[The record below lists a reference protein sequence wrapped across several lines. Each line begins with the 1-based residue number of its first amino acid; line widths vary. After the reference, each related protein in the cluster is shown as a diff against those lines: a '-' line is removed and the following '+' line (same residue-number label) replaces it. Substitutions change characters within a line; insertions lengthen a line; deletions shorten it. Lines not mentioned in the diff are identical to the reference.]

1 MFMTRIR
8 TLVLL
13 ATAVI
18 MPSCLVAQDREA
30 LDVQKA
36 RNAHVAGRRNL
47 VDYPANK
54 FDLNGLPHYQ
64 PQQQVTGVIRMT
76 GSNYIADSH
85 VGENWVAAFK
95 KFQPGVTFEFNL
107 KTPSSAVFALFLN
120 AGDVDPSRKITF
132 EDLLAYERSMNA
144 DPIEIEYATG
154 SYDVPGWSPAFG
166 IFVNKSNPISKLN
179 MAQLE
184 AIFGSERTGAWE
196 GTSWHPER
204 GRTAAQNIRTWG
216 QLGLTGE
223 WANKP
228 IHVYGVNLR
237 YHQAIRFE
245 DQVMHGSAKWN
256 PGLLEYANYSK
267 PDGTLAIG
275 ASMMVEDLAKDPYG
289 ICYSEINF
297 KVDGTKTVALAPGD
311 TKNYVELTRENVQ
324 NRSYPLTDAVYLY
337 VNGSA
342 EKPVDPKVKE
352 FLRFVLSREGQT
364 AIAQDGKFLP
374 LTKEVVD
381 AQLKK
386 LQ

>member
-1 MFMTRIR
+1 MSTRTAIILAV
-8 TLVLL
+8 TLAIALPVL
-13 ATAVI
+13 
-18 MPSCLVAQDREA
+18 AQDRDA

-36 RNAHVAGRRNL
+36 RNAHVAGRRDL
-47 VDYPANK
+47 VDYPPNT
-54 FDLNGLPHYQ
+54 FDLSDLPHYR
-64 PQQQVTGVIRMT
+64 PQQQVSGVIRMT

-85 VGENWVAAFK
+85 VGENWIAAFK

-107 KTPSSAVFALFLN
+107 KTPSAAIYALFLN
-120 AGDVDPSRKITF
+120 AGDVDPSRKMTF

-144 DPIEIEYATG
+144 DPVEIEYATG

-166 IFVNKSNPISKLN
+166 IFVNNANPVTKLN

-184 AIFGSERTGAWE
+184 AIFGAERTGAWE

-204 GRTAAQNIRTWG
+204 ARTPAQNIRTWG

-223 WANKP
+223 WADKP

-256 PGLLEYANYSK
+256 PSLLEYANYGK

-289 ICYSEINF
+289 ICYSEENF
-297 KVDGTKTVALAPGD
+297 KVDGAKLVELAPGD
-311 TKNYVELTRENVQ
+311 TKSYAALTRENVH
-324 NRSYPLTDAVYLY
+324 NRSYPLYDAVYLY
-337 VNGSA
+337 ANGSA
-342 EKPVDPKVKE
+342 EKPMDPKVKE
-352 FLRFVLSREGQT
+352 FLRFVLSREGQE
-364 AIAQDGKFLP
+364 AIVKDGKYLP
-374 LTKEVVD
+374 LTKEAVD

>member
-1 MFMTRIR
+1 MHAGKIAIVAALSIALPAF
-8 TLVLL
+8 
-13 ATAVI
+13 
-18 MPSCLVAQDREA
+18 AQDRDA

-36 RNAHVAGRRNL
+36 RNAHVQGRKDL
-47 VDYPANK
+47 IDYPVDH
-54 FDLNGLPHYQ
+54 FDLSNLPSYK

-85 VGENWVAAFK
+85 VGEYWVAAFK

-107 KTPSSAVFALFLN
+107 KTPSIALYALVLD
-120 AGDVDPSRKITF
+120 AGDVDPSRKMTF

-144 DPIEIEYATG
+144 DPVEIEYATG

-166 IFVNKSNPISKLN
+166 IFVNKANPIAKLN
-179 MAQLE
+179 VAQLE
-184 AIFGSERTGAWE
+184 AIFGAERTGAWE

-204 GRTAAQNIRTWG
+204 ARTAAQNIRTWG

-237 YHQAIRFE
+237 YHQATRFE
-245 DQVMHGSAKWN
+245 DQVMHGSSKWN
-256 PGLLEYANYSK
+256 PGLLEYANYGK
-267 PDGTLAIG
+267 ADGTLAIG

-289 ICYSEINF
+289 ICYSEVNF
-297 KVDGTKTVALAPGD
+297 TVDGTKTVALAPGD
-311 TKNYVELTRENVQ
+311 TKNYVPLTRETVRD
-324 NRSYPLTDAVYLY
+324 RSYPLYDAVYLY
-337 VNGSA
+337 ANGSA
-342 EKPVDPKVKE
+342 EKPMDPKVKE
-352 FLRFVLSREGQT
+352 FLRFVLSREGQQ
-364 AIAQDGKFLP
+364 AIAKDGKYLP

>member
-1 MFMTRIR
+1 MKNHIVAIFAVPLMIA
-8 TLVLL
+8 LPVL
-13 ATAVI
+13 
-18 MPSCLVAQDREA
+18 AQDRDA

-36 RNAHVAGRRNL
+36 RNAHVAGRRDL
-47 VDYPANK
+47 VDYPPTA
-54 FDLNGLPHYQ
+54 FDLSDLPSYK
-64 PQQQVTGVIRMT
+64 PQQQVSGVIRMT

-85 VGENWVAAFK
+85 VGENWLAAFK

-107 KTPSSAVFALFLN
+107 KTPSAAVYALFLN
-120 AGDVDPSRKITF
+120 AGDVDPSRKMTF
-132 EDLLAYERSMNA
+132 EDLLAYERTMNA
-144 DPIEIEYATG
+144 DPVEIEYATG

-166 IFVNKSNPISKLN
+166 IFVNKANPISKLSI
-179 MAQLE
+179 AQLE
-184 AIFGSERTGAWE
+184 AIFGAERTGAWE

-204 GRTAAQNIRTWG
+204 ARTAAQNIRTWG

-223 WANKP
+223 WADKP

-256 PGLLEYANYSK
+256 PFLLEYANYGK

-289 ICYSEINF
+289 ICYSEENF
-297 KVDGTKTVALAPGD
+297 KVEGAKLVALAAGD
-311 TKNYVELTRENVQ
+311 SKNYVSLTRENVR
-324 NRSYPLTDAVYLY
+324 NRSYPLYDAVYLY
-337 VNGSA
+337 ANGSA
-342 EKPVDPKVKE
+342 EKPMDPKVKE
-352 FLRFVLSREGQT
+352 FLRFVLSREGQD
-364 AIAQDGKFLP
+364 AIVKDGKYLP

-386 LQ
+386 IH

>member
-1 MFMTRIR
+1 MNIRMTVILAV
-8 TLVLL
+8 TLMIS
-13 ATAVI
+13 ASVI
-18 MPSCLVAQDREA
+18 AQDREA

-36 RNAHVAGRRNL
+36 RNAHVAGRRDL
-47 VDYPANK
+47 VDYPAGK
-54 FDLNGLPHYQ
+54 FDLSGLPSYK

-107 KTPSSAVFALFLN
+107 KTPSAAVYALFLN
-120 AGDVDPSRKITF
+120 AGDVDPSRKMTF
-132 EDLLAYERSMNA
+132 EDLLAYERATNS
-144 DPIEIEYATG
+144 DPVEIGFATG

-166 IFVNKSNPISKLN
+166 IFVNKENPISQLSV
-179 MAQLE
+179 AQLE
-184 AIFGSERTGAWE
+184 GIFGAERTGAWE

-204 GRTAAQNIRTWG
+204 ARTVAQNIRTWG

-256 PGLLEYANYSK
+256 PALLEYANYGK

-289 ICYSEINF
+289 ICYSEVNF
-297 KVDGTKTVALAPGD
+297 TVENTKTVALAPGD
-311 TKNYVELTRENVQ
+311 TKNYVPLTRETVQ
-324 NRSYPLTDAVYLY
+324 NRTYPLYDTVYLY
-337 VNGSA
+337 ANGSPD
-342 EKPVDPKVKE
+342 KPMDPKVKE
-352 FLRFVLSREGQT
+352 FLRFVLSREGQE
-364 AIAQDGKFLP
+364 AIAKDGKYLP
-374 LTKEVVD
+374 LTKEAVD
-381 AQLKK
+381 EQLKK

>member
-1 MFMTRIR
+1 MNSSTAAVLAV
-8 TLVLL
+8 TLAIALP
-13 ATAVI
+13 VI
-18 MPSCLVAQDREA
+18 AQDRDA

-36 RNAHVAGRRNL
+36 RNAHVAGRKDL
-47 VDYPANK
+47 VDYPPNT
-54 FDLNGLPHYQ
+54 FDLSDLPSYKPEH
-64 PQQQVTGVIRMT
+64 QVSGVIRMT

-85 VGENWVAAFK
+85 VGEYWLAAFK
-95 KFQPGVTFEFNL
+95 KFQPGVTFEFNF
-107 KTPSSAVFALFLN
+107 KTPSSAIYALFLN
-120 AGDVDPSRKITF
+120 AGDVDPDHKLMF
-132 EDLLAYERSMNA
+132 EDLLAYERTMNA
-144 DPIEIEYATG
+144 DPVEIEYATG

-166 IFVNKSNPISKLN
+166 IFVNKANPIAKLN

-184 AIFGSERTGAWE
+184 AIFGAERTGAWE

-204 GRTAAQNIRTWG
+204 ARTAAQNIRTWG

-223 WANKP
+223 WADKP

-256 PGLLEYANYSK
+256 PSLLEYANYGK

-289 ICYSEINF
+289 ICYSEENF
-297 KVDGTKTVALAPGD
+297 KVDGAKLIELAPGD
-311 TKNYVELTRENVQ
+311 TKNYVPLTRENVR
-324 NRSYPLTDAVYLY
+324 NRSYPVFDAVYLY
-337 VNGSA
+337 ANGSA
-342 EKPVDPKVKE
+342 EKPMDPKVKE
-352 FLRFVLSREGQT
+352 FLRFVLSREGQE
-364 AIAQDGKFLP
+364 AIAKDGKYLP
-374 LTKEVVD
+374 LTKEVLD

>member
-1 MFMTRIR
+1 MNIRMTVI
-8 TLVLL
+8 L
-13 ATAVI
+13 ATALMTALPAI
-18 MPSCLVAQDREA
+18 AQDREA

-36 RNAHVAGRRNL
+36 RNAHVAGRRDL
-47 VDYPANK
+47 VDYPAGK
-54 FDLNGLPHYQ
+54 FDLSVLPSYK
-64 PQQQVTGVIRMT
+64 PQQQVSGVIRMT

-107 KTPSSAVFALFLN
+107 KTPSAAVYALFLD
-120 AGDVDPSRKITF
+120 AGDVDPSRKMTF

-144 DPIEIEYATG
+144 DPVEIEYATG

-166 IFVNKSNPISKLN
+166 IFVNAANPISKLN

-184 AIFGSERTGAWE
+184 AIFGAERTGAWE

-204 GRTAAQNIRTWG
+204 ARTVAQNIRTWG

-256 PGLLEYANYSK
+256 PALLEYANYGK

-289 ICYSEINF
+289 ICYSEVNF
-297 KVDGTKTVALAPGD
+297 KVNGTKTVELAPGD
-311 TKNYVELTRENVQ
+311 AKNYVPLTRENVQ
-324 NRSYPLTDAVYLY
+324 SRSYPLYDTVYLY
-337 VNGSA
+337 ANGSPQ
-342 EKPVDPKVKE
+342 KPMDPKVKE
-352 FLRFVLSREGQT
+352 FLRFVLSREGQE
-364 AIAQDGKFLP
+364 AIAKDGKYLP
-374 LTKEVVD
+374 LTKEAVD
-381 AQLKK
+381 EQLKK

>member
-1 MFMTRIR
+1 MKPGIVAALAA
-8 TLVLL
+8 TLAIALP
-13 ATAVI
+13 AI
-18 MPSCLVAQDREA
+18 AQDRDA

-36 RNAHVAGRRNL
+36 RNAHVASRRDL
-47 VDYPANK
+47 VDYPPGE
-54 FDLNGLPHYQ
+54 FDLSDLPSYR

-95 KFQPGVTFEFNL
+95 KLQPGVTFEFNL
-107 KTPSSAVFALFLN
+107 KTPSAAVYALFLN
-120 AGDVDPSRKITF
+120 AGDVDPSRKMTF
-132 EDLLAYERSMNA
+132 EDLLAYERTMNA

-166 IFVNKSNPISKLN
+166 IFVNKANPIGKLN
-179 MAQLE
+179 LAQLE
-184 AIFGSERTGAWE
+184 AIFGAERTGAWE
-196 GTSWHPER
+196 GTSWHPDR
-204 GRTAAQNIRTWG
+204 SRTSAQNIRTWG

-223 WANKP
+223 WADKP

-256 PGLLEYANYSK
+256 PSLLEYANYGK

-289 ICYSEINF
+289 ICYSEENF
-297 KVDGTKTVALAPGD
+297 KVDGVKLVELAPGD
-311 TKNYVELTRENVQ
+311 TNNYVPLTRQNVH
-324 NRSYPLTDAVYLY
+324 NRSYPLYDAVYLY
-337 VNGSA
+337 VNGSP
-342 EKPVDPKVKE
+342 EKPMDPKVKE
-352 FLRFVLSREGQT
+352 FLRFVLSREGQE
-364 AIAQDGKFLP
+364 AIVKDGKYLP
-374 LTKEVVD
+374 LTKEVLD

>member
-1 MFMTRIR
+1 MNLR
-8 TLVLL
+8 TITLL
-13 ATAVI
+13 ATI
-18 MPSCLVAQDREA
+18 LTLHFSSLAQDRDA

-36 RNAHVAGRRNL
+36 RNAHVAGRKDL
-47 VDYPANK
+47 VDYPADK
-54 FDLNGLPHYQ
+54 FDLSDLPPYK
-64 PQQQVTGVIRMT
+64 PEQQVSGVIRMT

-85 VGENWVAAFK
+85 VGQYWLAAFK

-107 KTPSSAVFALFLN
+107 KTPSAAVYALFLN
-120 AGDVDPSRKITF
+120 AGDVDPSRKMTF
-132 EDLLAYERSMNA
+132 EDLLAYERTMNA
-144 DPIEIEYATG
+144 DPVEIEYATG

-166 IFVNKSNPISKLN
+166 IFVNKANPISKLSV
-179 MAQLE
+179 AQLE
-184 AIFGSERTGAWE
+184 GIFGAERTGAWE

-204 GRTAAQNIRTWG
+204 ARTPTQNIRTWG

-223 WANKP
+223 WATKP

-256 PGLLEYANYSK
+256 PALLEYANYGK

-275 ASMMVEDLAKDPYG
+275 ASMMVEDLGKDPYG

-297 KVDGTKTVALAPGD
+297 MVGNTKTIALAAGD
-311 TKNYVELTRENVQ
+311 STNYVPLTRENVQ
-324 NRSYPLTDAVYLY
+324 NRSYPLYDAVYLY
-337 VNGSA
+337 ANGSP
-342 EKPVDPKVKE
+342 EHPMDPKVKE

-364 AIAQDGKFLP
+364 AIARDGKYLP

>member
-1 MFMTRIR
+1 MKLR
-8 TLVLL
+8 TVALLCVLITAS
-13 ATAVI
+13 ATA
-18 MPSCLVAQDREA
+18 LAQDRDA

-36 RNAHVAGRRNL
+36 RNAHVAGRKDL
-47 VDYPANK
+47 VDYPPDK
-54 FDLNGLPHYQ
+54 FDLSDLPAYK
-64 PQQQVTGVIRMT
+64 PQRQVSGVIRMT

-85 VGENWVAAFK
+85 VGQYWVEAFK

-107 KTPSSAVFALFLN
+107 KTPSAAVYALFLN
-120 AGDVDPSRKITF
+120 AGDVDPSRKMTF

-144 DPIEIEYATG
+144 DPVEIEYATG
-154 SYDVPGWSPAFG
+154 SFDVPGWSPAFG
-166 IFVNKSNPISKLN
+166 IFVNKANPIAKLN

-184 AIFGSERTGAWE
+184 AIFGAERTGAWE

-204 GRTAAQNIRTWG
+204 ARTAAQNIRTWG

-223 WANKP
+223 WADKP

-256 PGLLEYANYSK
+256 PWLLEYANYGK

-289 ICYSEINF
+289 ICYSEVNF
-297 KVDGTKTVALAPGD
+297 TADGTKTVALAAGD
-311 TKNYVELTRENVQ
+311 TKDYVELTRENVR
-324 NRSYPLTDAVYLY
+324 NRTYPLYDSVYLY
-337 VNGSA
+337 ANGSP
-342 EKPVDPKVKE
+342 EHPMDPKVKE

-364 AIAQDGKFLP
+364 AIAKDGKYLP

>member
-1 MFMTRIR
+1 MNIRMTI
-8 TLVLL
+8 VLTTML
-13 ATAVI
+13 MSALSAI
-18 MPSCLVAQDREA
+18 AQDREA

-36 RNAHVAGRRNL
+36 RNAHVAGRRDL
-47 VDYPANK
+47 VDYPADK
-54 FDLNGLPHYQ
+54 FDLSGLPSYK
-64 PQQQVTGVIRMT
+64 PQQQVSGVIRMT
-76 GSNYIADSH
+76 GSNYIGDSH

-107 KTPSSAVFALFLN
+107 KTPSAAVYALFLN
-120 AGDVDPSRKITF
+120 AGDVDPSRKMTF
-132 EDLLAYERSMNA
+132 EDLLAYERAMNA

-166 IFVNKSNPISKLN
+166 IFVNKANPIAKLN
-179 MAQLE
+179 VAQLE
-184 AIFGSERTGAWE
+184 AIFGAERTGAWE

-204 GRTAAQNIRTWG
+204 ARTPAQNIRTWG

-256 PGLLEYANYSK
+256 PALLEYANYGK

-289 ICYSEINF
+289 ICYSEVNF
-297 KVDGTKTVALAPGD
+297 AVDNTKTVALAPGN
-311 TKNYVELTRENVQ
+311 TTNYVPLTRENVQ
-324 NRSYPLTDAVYLY
+324 NRSCPLYDAVYLY
-337 VNGSA
+337 ANGSP
-342 EKPVDPKVKE
+342 EKPMDPKVRE
-352 FLRFVLSREGQT
+352 FLRFVLSREGQE
-364 AIAQDGKFLP
+364 AIAKDGKYLP

-381 AQLKK
+381 EQLKK

>member
-1 MFMTRIR
+1 MIAVLSSA
-8 TLVLL
+8 LVIASPL
-13 ATAVI
+13 I
-18 MPSCLVAQDREA
+18 AQDREA

-47 VDYPANK
+47 VDYPADK
-54 FDLNGLPHYQ
+54 FDLSGLPSYK
-64 PQQQVTGVIRMT
+64 PQQQVSGVIRMT

-107 KTPSSAVFALFLN
+107 KTPSAAVYALFLN
-120 AGDVDPSRKITF
+120 AGDVDPSRKMTF
-132 EDLLAYERSMNA
+132 EDLLAYERAMNA
-144 DPIEIEYATG
+144 DPVEIEYATG

-166 IFVNKSNPISKLN
+166 IFVNKSNPIARLN
-179 MAQLE
+179 VAQLE
-184 AIFGSERTGAWE
+184 SIFGAERTGAWE

-204 GRTAAQNIRTWG
+204 ARTAAQNIRTWG

-256 PGLLEYANYSK
+256 PALLEYANYGK

-275 ASMMVEDLAKDPYG
+275 ASLMVEDLAKDPYG
-289 ICYSEINF
+289 ICYSEVNF
-297 KVDGTKTVALAPGD
+297 AVDNTKTVALAPGN
-311 TKNYVELTRENVQ
+311 TTNYVPLTRENVQ
-324 NRSYPLTDAVYLY
+324 NRSYPLYDAVYLY
-337 VNGSA
+337 ANGSP
-342 EKPVDPKVKE
+342 EKPMDPKVKE
-352 FLRFVLSREGQT
+352 FLRFVLSREGQE
-364 AIAQDGKFLP
+364 AIAKDGKYLP

-381 AQLKK
+381 EQLKK

>member
-1 MFMTRIR
+1 MNIRMTA
-8 TLVLL
+8 VL
-13 ATAVI
+13 ATTLMIALPI
-18 MPSCLVAQDREA
+18 IAQDREA

-36 RNAHVAGRRNL
+36 RNAHVAGRRDL
-47 VDYPANK
+47 VDYPADK
-54 FDLNGLPHYQ
+54 FDLSGLPPYK
-64 PQQQVTGVIRMT
+64 PQQQVSGVIRMT

-85 VGENWVAAFK
+85 VGENWLAAFK

-107 KTPSSAVFALFLN
+107 KTPSAAVYALFLN
-120 AGDVDPSRKITF
+120 AGDVDPSRKMTF
-132 EDLLAYERSMNA
+132 EDLLAYERTMNA
-144 DPIEIEYATG
+144 DPVEIEYATG

-166 IFVNKSNPISKLN
+166 IFVNKANPIAKLN
-179 MAQLE
+179 VAQLE
-184 AIFGSERTGAWE
+184 AIFGAERTGAWE

-204 GRTAAQNIRTWG
+204 ARTVAQNIRTWG

-223 WANKP
+223 WADKP

-256 PGLLEYANYSK
+256 PALLEYANYGK

-289 ICYSEINF
+289 ICYSEVNF
-297 KVDGTKTVALAPGD
+297 TVDNTKTIALAPGNA
-311 TKNYVELTRENVQ
+311 TNYVPLTRENVQ
-324 NRSYPLTDAVYLY
+324 NRSYPSYDAVYLY
-337 VNGSA
+337 ANGSP
-342 EKPVDPKVKE
+342 EKPMDPKVKE
-352 FLRFVLSREGQT
+352 FLRFVLSREGQE
-364 AIAQDGKFLP
+364 AIAKDGKYLP

-381 AQLKK
+381 EQLKK